1 MVVMVVHGGDAVWL
15 VLKWMCIDGF
25 HQMFWTVNKCFLL
38 QSTDVCEQILRVVSR
53 SNRLEE
59 LVLEN
64 AGLRTW
70 VFSWIC
76 EYIALCHLPFWS
88 VHDLLK
94 KIQVYTNS
102 VSFWGKKKPEWTKK
116 KKKAHMNLLMA
127 TKYATEATWGRK
139 AQHRHRGTVSW
150 ILEWKAGALDTC
162 GSYMLQGSASR
173 TKTWLLSIAPNLW
186 PPTAQCSSTSLTAGG
201 RGTC

>member
-1 MVVMVVHGGDAVWL
+1 
-15 VLKWMCIDGF
+15 
-25 HQMFWTVNKCFLL
+25 MFRTVNKCFLL

-53 SNRLEE
+53 SSRLEE

-76 EYIALCHLPFWS
+76 EHVALCCLSFWS

-102 VSFWGKKKPEWTKK
+102 VSFWEKKNKMNQKK
-116 KKKAHMNLLMA
+116 SYESSYGNKKLNRSNSREEGSAQTQRHCIMNPGVEGMCL
-127 TKYATEATWGRK
+127 G
-139 AQHRHRGTVSW
+139 HIG
-150 ILEWKAGALDTC
+150 G
-162 GSYMLQGSASR
+162 YMLQGSATR
-173 TKTWLLSIAPNLW
+173 TKAQLLSISPNLW
-186 PPTAQCSSTSLTAGG
+186 PCIG
-201 RGTC
+201 

>member
-1 MVVMVVHGGDAVWL
+1 
-15 VLKWMCIDGF
+15 
-25 HQMFWTVNKCFLL
+25 MFRTVNKCFLL

-76 EYIALCHLPFWS
+76 EHVALCHLPFWS

-94 KIQVYTNS
+94 KFKCTQIVFPS
-102 VSFWGKKKPEWTKK
+102 GKKNQNEPKK
-116 KKKAHMNLLMA
+116 SYESRNRNNSREEGSAQTQRHCIMNPGVEGRCLGHMWRLYASGVRKQNKSLVIIYI
-127 TKYATEATWGRK
+127 TKY
-139 AQHRHRGTVSW
+139 
-150 ILEWKAGALDTC
+150 
-162 GSYMLQGSASR
+162 M
-173 TKTWLLSIAPNLW
+173 APNCPMFLNLPNSW
-186 PPTAQCSSTSLTAGG
+186 G
-201 RGTC
+201 

>member
-15 VLKWMCIDGF
+15 VLEWMCMDGF

-76 EYIALCHLPFWS
+76 EHVALCHLPFWS
-88 VHDLLK
+88 VHDILK
-94 KIQVYTNS
+94 KFKCTQIVFPS
-102 VSFWGKKKPEWTKK
+102 GEKKKPEWTKK
-116 KKKAHMNLLMA
+116 KKKHIWIFLWQQNTQQKQLEGGRLS
-127 TKYATEATWGRK
+127 TDTEALYHESWRGRQVPWTHV
-139 AQHRHRGTVSW
+139 AVICFRGQQAEQRPGYY
-150 ILEWKAGALDTC
+150 L
-162 GSYMLQGSASR
+162 
-173 TKTWLLSIAPNLW
+173 
-186 PPTAQCSSTSLTAGG
+186 
-201 RGTC
+201 